1 MRECFLKKVEG
12 RTGGEEPRLALRVA
26 VLPIGAYLEM
36 TRPNEM
42 GFSFLDDEGEGM
54 GALVGEIDGEGGE

>member
-1 MRECFLKKVEG
+1 M
-12 RTGGEEPRLALRVA
+12 
-26 VLPIGAYLEM
+26 LPIGAYLEM